1 MALEIEMLGST
12 MAAAVTG
19 ADLSGPIDG
28 ETALQLR
35 QAVTD
40 HLVICIRNQ
49 HLSPRQL
56 ASAGLVFGPLK
67 TFLLRGDRI
76 EEAPE
81 VSVVSNRPPMFDGKP
96 LVQAKHWHTDDSY
109 LAEPATL
116 TLLHAVTLPHS
127 GGDTEFINCYAV
139 LDALPPDL
147 RQRIDGLRAVHK
159 YLSRRNQS
167 WVAKRSEVEEE
178 ETPDVD
184 HPLIRTHPITGR
196 QSLYINP
203 NRIERIL
210 GWSDQESDTL
220 LDALFDFAFQP
231 QFQYR
236 HQWRDGDLVIW
247 DNRCTMHR
255 ANADY
260 DLAQLRVMHRV
271 MLEGET
277 PR

>member
-1 MALEIEMLGST
+1 MALEIEVLGGT
-12 MAAAVTG
+12 MAAAVRG
-19 ADLSGPIDG
+19 VDLSQPVDA
-28 ETALQLR
+28 ETAALLR

-40 HLVICIRNQ
+40 HLVICVRDQ
-49 HLSPRQL
+49 HLSPTQL
-56 ASAGLVFGPLK
+56 TSAARIFGPLK
-67 TFLLRGDRI
+67 TFVLRADRI
-76 EEAPE
+76 EDAPE
-81 VSVVSNRPPMFDGKP
+81 VSVVSNRPPALGGKP

-116 TLLHAVTLPHS
+116 TLLHAVTLPQS
-127 GGDTEFINCYAV
+127 GGDTEFIDCYAV
-139 LDALPPDL
+139 LDALPSDI
-147 RQRIDGLRAVHK
+147 RQRIEGLRAVHK

-167 WVAKRSEVEEE
+167 WVAKRSEIEEE

-184 HPLIRTHPITGR
+184 HPLIRTHPVSGR
-196 QSLYINP
+196 LSLYINP

-220 LDALFDFAFQP
+220 LDALYDFAFQP

-236 HQWRDGDLVIW
+236 HQWRDGDLVVW

-271 MLEGET
+271 MLQGET